1 MLQKLAYN
9 FEIALDAITSRKLR
23 SFLTSLGLIFGVASV
38 IAMLAIGR
46 GAEQE
51 VLEQIRL
58 LGANNVIVRP
68 LFEAEEEDLTEGN
81 QSGSSESSNDG
92 SSNGGDGSATPAAQ
106 EPPYSPGLTL
116 ADARSIER
124 GVPGVGQVSPEIV
137 TSVEAVRGGLRR
149 SVKLVGA
156 ERSFFTSG
164 QAALE
169 KGNFFSSVQMREAAP
184 VAVIGQAVKDKF
196 FPREEALGK
205 KIKAGR
211 LWLRVIGVLEARDT
225 GGEEAQDLGLRNYNL
240 DIYTPIKTML
250 LRVKDR
256 ARVTPQAIERAARQD
271 EGETERTNYHQLDRL
286 VVRVETTDRMS
297 AVAGVVERMLKRR
310 HEGVEDVRVIV
321 PEQLLAQERRTQ
333 RIFNIVLAAIASIS
347 LIVGGIGIMNIMLAS
362 VMERVPEIGLR
373 RAVGATDRDVTM
385 QFLIEALVLS
395 LTGGLVGVGVGIGLS
410 AAIEATTGVATL
422 VSVPAVVLSFA
433 VSAGVGLVFGL
444 WPARRAAA
452 LSPVEA
458 LRHE

>member
-1 MLQKLAYN
+1 VLQKIAYN
-9 FEIALDAITSRKLR
+9 LEIALDAITTRKLR

-51 VLEQIRL
+51 VLAQIKL

-68 LFEAEEEDLTEGN
+68 LFEEGEGEQGPSGGEEESRNAPG
-81 QSGSSESSNDG
+81 
-92 SSNGGDGSATPAAQ
+92 AAQ
-106 EPPYSPGLTL
+106 KPPFSPGLTL
-116 ADARSIER
+116 ADARSIEE
-124 GVPGVGQVSPEIV
+124 GVPGVGRVSPEIV
-137 TSVEAVRGGLRR
+137 ATVEAVRAGLRR
-149 SVKLVGA
+149 PAKLVGV
-156 ERSFFTSG
+156 ERGFFEGGRTT
-164 QAALE
+164 LE
-169 KGNFFSSVQMREAAP
+169 QGRFFSQAQARRAAP
-184 VAVIGQAVKDKF
+184 VAVIGQEVKQKF
-196 FPREEALGK
+196 FAREEALGRR
-205 KIKAGR
+205 IKCGR
-211 LWLRVIGVLEARDT
+211 LWLRVIGVLEERAIGD
-225 GGEEAQDLGLRNYNL
+225 EEAQDLGLRNYNR

-250 LRVKDR
+250 LRFKDR
-256 ARVTPQAIERAARQD
+256 ARVTPQDIERSDD
-271 EGETERTNYHQLDRL
+271 ENAERANYHQLDRL
-286 VVRVETTDRMS
+286 VVRVNDSEQMG

-310 HEGVEDVRVIV
+310 HQQVDDYRVIV

-373 RAVGATDRDVTM
+373 RSMGATSRDVTL
-385 QFLIEALVLS
+385 QFLIEALTLS
-395 LTGGLVGVGVGIGLS
+395 LTGGLVGVALGVGLS
-410 AAIEATTGVATL
+410 LGIEAATGVATI
-422 VSVPAVVLSFA
+422 VSMQAVLLSFA

-458 LRHE
+458 LRHQ

>member
-1 MLQKLAYN
+1 MLQKLTYN
-9 FEIALDAITSRKLR
+9 LEIALDTLASRKLR

-38 IAMLAIGR
+38 IAMLAVGR

-51 VLEQIRL
+51 VLEQIKL

-68 LFEAEEEDLTEGN
+68 VFEPESEDAMGEAESDEG
-81 QSGSSESSNDG
+81 SG
-92 SSNGGDGSATPAAQ
+92 GGEASAPGQ
-106 EPPYSPGLTL
+106 KPSFSPGLTL

-137 TSVEAVRGGLRR
+137 ASVEAVRSGLRR
-149 SVKLVGA
+149 SAKLVGVQ
-156 ERSFFTSG
+156 RSFFTDSDQVQLAEG
-164 QAALE
+164 RLFAPT
-169 KGNFFSSVQMREAAP
+169 QMRHAAP
-184 VAVIGQAVKDKF
+184 VAVIGQEVKERF
-196 FPREEALGK
+196 FAQEEALGK
-205 KIKAGR
+205 RIKCGR
-211 LWLRVIGVLEARDT
+211 LWLRVIGVLEDRAGVGD
-225 GGEEAQDLGLRNYNL
+225 EEAQELGLRNYNL
-240 DIYTPIKTML
+240 DVYTPIRTML
-250 LRVKDR
+250 LRFKNR
-256 ARVTPQAIERAARQD
+256 ARVTPQDIERAARED
-271 EGETERTNYHQLDRL
+271 DDDPALERTNYHQLDRL
-286 VVRVETTDRMS
+286 VVRVESSEKMN
-297 AVAGVVERMLKRR
+297 AVASVIERMLKRR
-310 HEGVEDVRVIV
+310 HEQVEDYRVVV

-385 QFLIEALVLS
+385 QFLIEALALS
-395 LTGGLVGVGVGIGLS
+395 LTGGLAGVALGVGLS
-410 AAIEATTGVATL
+410 IAIEAATGVATL
-422 VSVPAVVLSFA
+422 VSLQAVVLSFA

>member
-1 MLQKLAYN
+1 MLQKLTYN
-9 FEIALDAITSRKLR
+9 LEIALDAIATRKLR

-51 VLEQIRL
+51 VLEQIKL

-68 LFEAEEEDLTEGN
+68 LFEPEGEDAMAQQESSGN
-81 QSGSSESSNDG
+81 GSEDGNSSGS
-92 SSNGGDGSATPAAQ
+92 TPSQ
-106 EPPYSPGLTL
+106 KPPFSPGLTL
-116 ADARSIER
+116 ADARSIEQ
-124 GVPGVGQVSPEIV
+124 GVPGVSQVSPEIV
-137 TSVEAVRGGLRR
+137 ADVEAVRSGLRR
-149 SVKLVGA
+149 SAKLVGVQ
-156 ERSFFTSG
+156 RSFFDGARVT
-164 QAALE
+164 LE
-169 KGNFFSSVQMREAAP
+169 KGNLFSPIQMRGAKP
-184 VAVIGQAVKDKF
+184 VAVIGQEVKEKF
-196 FPREEALGK
+196 FAQEEALGK
-205 KIKAGR
+205 RIKCGR
-211 LWLRVIGVLEARDT
+211 LWLRVVGVLEERAGA
-225 GGEEAQDLGLRNYNL
+225 GGEDAQDLGMRNYNL

-250 LRVKDR
+250 LRFKNR
-256 ARVTPQAIERAARQD
+256 ARVTPQDIERAAGQD
-271 EGETERTNYHQLDRL
+271 ENEQVEPTNYHQLDRL
-286 VVRVETTDRMS
+286 VVRVGDSEQMG

-310 HEGVEDVRVIV
+310 HQQVEDFRVIV

-373 RAVGATDRDVTM
+373 RSMGATGRDVTL
-385 QFLIEALVLS
+385 QFLIEALALS
-395 LTGGLVGVGVGIGLS
+395 LTGGLAGVALGVGLS
-410 AAIEATTGVATL
+410 MAIEVATGVATI
-422 VSVPAVVLSFA
+422 VSLQAVLLSFA